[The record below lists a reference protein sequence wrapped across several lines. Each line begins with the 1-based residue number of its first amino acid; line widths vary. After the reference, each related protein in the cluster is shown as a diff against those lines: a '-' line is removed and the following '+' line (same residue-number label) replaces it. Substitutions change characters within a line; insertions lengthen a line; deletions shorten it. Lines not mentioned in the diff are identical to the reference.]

1 MLLALE
7 KFEEAAPLLQEV
19 TAKDPD
25 NRRALITYVSL
36 LNGRLSRPAD
46 AASLTGK
53 YVERQPADFDLQMLH
68 LDSLFAAGRIADSR
82 IRVSKLT
89 EKSSGLPAPFRI
101 HLMGY
106 EIATGLATGS
116 KETPE
121 DLNNLI
127 TLLETQPADF
137 RLSGSFTGSL
147 RFLQARPDMRSSDW
161 QTQLFHAL
169 QNRNGRDA
177 MLAELRKLQS
187 AMEAAP
193 GAG

>member
-1 MLLALE
+1 MKEL
-7 KFEEAAPLLQEV
+7 
-19 TAKDPD
+19 
-25 NRRALITYVSL
+25 
-36 LNGRLSRPAD
+36 
-46 AASLTGK
+46 K
-53 YVERQPADFDLQMLH
+53 Y
-68 LDSLFAAGRIADSR
+68 FA
-82 IRVSKLT
+82 